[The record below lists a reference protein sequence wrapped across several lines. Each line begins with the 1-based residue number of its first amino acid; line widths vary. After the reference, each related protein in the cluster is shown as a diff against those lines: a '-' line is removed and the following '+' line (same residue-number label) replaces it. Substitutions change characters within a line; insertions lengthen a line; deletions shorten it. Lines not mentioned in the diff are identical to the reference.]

1 MHEAIV
7 EALEPLVGFASGDDR
22 PAPRCH
28 FP

>member
-1 MHEAIV
+1 MHEVIV

-22 PAPRCH
+22 TAARCH